1 MDLDKSPTSIIT
13 IEGEQLENVDNFV
26 YLGSRIDADGK
37 ISPEIR
43 RRLAIATSKLNAM
56 STLWKTHW
64 IDIKIRILKTCIFPV
79 ATYGC
84 ETWTITRADEK
95 KISAFEMKCYR
106 KILKIPWTAKVSNK
120 DVLEQIGLEE
130 CQLMNIIKRQKLS
143 YFGHIKR
150 HDTIERLFM
159 EGLCEGRRGRGR
171 PRRRWIQDVSDW
183 MGLTATE
190 TGRRAQM
197 RNEFREA
204 VWEATSKK
212 DPP

>member
-1 MDLDKSPTSIIT
+1 
-13 IEGEQLENVDNFV
+13 
-26 YLGSRIDADGK
+26 
-37 ISPEIR
+37 
-43 RRLAIATSKLNAM
+43 
-56 STLWKTHW
+56 
-64 IDIKIRILKTCIFPV
+64 
-79 ATYGC
+79 
-84 ETWTITRADEK
+84 
-95 KISAFEMKCYR
+95 MKCYLQ
-106 KILKIPWTAKVSNK
+106 ILKNALDAKVSNK

-171 PRRRWIQDVSDW
+171 PRKRWIQDVSDW